1 MIIEPKPLASESCH
15 YYDRTGNP
23 VYEVPNA
30 SKGGMRPTTV
40 RDAKKLDLLPSV
52 STVMG
57 VVAKPAINGWVK
69 EQVARAA
76 VNVFWG
82 EGETADE
89 WVAHVLKAAETNMTQ
104 ARDLGTEIHGAIER
118 YLKESKV
125 KKEHPNSILVPGM
138 WVGDFG
144 DFVTT
149 YHEHIR
155 AAVNALIELG
165 VWGQPFSPEK
175 SFASALGY
183 GGKVDLSGTPENPWV
198 VDFKCVD
205 RLDKKLD
212 YPDRCQQLTAYAD
225 GLYCDPIGPRQA
237 NIFISTSEPGKYLI
251 REWKEDEK
259 AKGNRV
265 FRAALNL
272 WCEIYNFYP

>member
-1 MIIEPKPLASESCH
+1 MIIEPNRIASESCH
-15 YYDRTGNP
+15 YYNRTGKP

-57 VVAKPAINGWVK
+57 VIAKPAINGWVK

-89 WVAHVLKAAETNMTQ
+89 WVAHVLQAAETNMTQ
-104 ARDLGTEIHGAIER
+104 ARDLGTEIHGAIEQH
-118 YLKESKV
+118 LKRVNDRVLDGFLAGEVSLPYS
-125 KKEHPNSILVPGM
+125 EHV
-138 WVGDFG
+138 
-144 DFVTT
+144 
-149 YHEHIR
+149 E
-155 AAVNALIELG
+155 AAINALIELG

-183 GGKVDLSGTPENPWV
+183 GGKVDLSGTSESPWV

-225 GLYCDPIGPRQA
+225 GLYGDPISPRQA

-272 WCEIYNFYP
+272 WCEINNFYP

>member
-1 MIIEPKPLASESCH
+1 MTAETKIIASESCH
-15 YYDRTGNP
+15 YYDRTGKP

-57 VVAKPAINGWVK
+57 VIAKPAINGWVK

-89 WVAHVLKAAETNMTQ
+89 WVAHVLQAAETNMTQ
-104 ARDLGTEIHGAIER
+104 ARDLGTEIHRAIESFLSDGTAVR
-118 YLKESKV
+118 MLELIGLDVTLTGLYAAHV
-125 KKEHPNSILVPGM
+125 K
-138 WVGDFG
+138 
-144 DFVTT
+144 
-149 YHEHIR
+149 
-155 AAVNALIELG
+155 AACCALNELG

-175 SFASALGY
+175 SFASVLGY
-183 GGKVDLSGTPENPWV
+183 GGKVDLSGTPESPWV

-225 GLYCDPIGPRQA
+225 GLYGDPIGPRQA

-272 WCEIYNFYP
+272 WCEVNNFYP

>member
-15 YYDRTGNP
+15 YYDRTGKP

-57 VVAKPAINGWVK
+57 VIAKPAINGWVK

-89 WVAHVLKAAETNMTQ
+89 WVAHVLQAAETNMTQ

-118 YLKESKV
+118 FLAATQNNSESIYVPAFWVEDGKV
-125 KKEHPNSILVPGM
+125 HESHYAF
-138 WVGDFG
+138 VG
-144 DFVTT
+144 
-149 YHEHIR
+149 
-155 AAVNALIELG
+155 AAKTALEELG

-175 SFASALGY
+175 SFASVLGY

-225 GLYCDPIGPRQA
+225 GLYGDPITPRQA

-272 WCEIYNFYP
+272 WCEVNNFYP